1 VRIFFSEERDIAE
14 RGDEVDE
21 LPILKN
27 VLPNTYYFFAHFGKW
42 LNMQVFQKRKE
53 RGDLEL

>member
-1 VRIFFSEERDIAE
+1 VRIFFAEERDIVE

-21 LPILKN
+21 LLILKN
-27 VLPNTYYFFAHFGKW
+27 VLPNTYYFFVHFGKW